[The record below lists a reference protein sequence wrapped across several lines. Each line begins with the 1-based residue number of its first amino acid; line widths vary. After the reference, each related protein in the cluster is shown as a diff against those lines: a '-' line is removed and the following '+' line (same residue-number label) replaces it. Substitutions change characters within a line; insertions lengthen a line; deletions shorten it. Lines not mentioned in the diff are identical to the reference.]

1 MKGAKKGVTRKAA
14 SREIMRGDASDGH
27 VSGLVL
33 VVAVAAEAAVV
44 VLALLHC
51 CCLKIIVAHS
61 LCSYC

>member
-44 VLALLHC
+44 VLAVGVVAAVAATTPPPLL
-51 CCLKIIVAHS
+51 LP
-61 LCSYC
+61 

>member
-44 VLALLHC
+44 VFAVGVVAAVAATTPPPLL
-51 CCLKIIVAHS
+51 LP
-61 LCSYC
+61 

>member
-14 SREIMRGDASDGH
+14 SRQIMRGDASDGH

-44 VLALLHC
+44 VLAVGVVAAVAATTPPPLL
-51 CCLKIIVAHS
+51 LP
-61 LCSYC
+61 

>member
-1 MKGAKKGVTRKAA
+1 MKGAKKGVTWKAA

-44 VLALLHC
+44 VLAVGVVVAVAVTTPPPLL
-51 CCLKIIVAHS
+51 LP
-61 LCSYC
+61 

>member
-44 VLALLHC
+44 VLAVGVVAAVAVTTPPPLL
-51 CCLKIIVAHS
+51 LP
-61 LCSYC
+61 

>member
-14 SREIMRGDASDGH
+14 SKEIMRGDASDGH

-44 VLALLHC
+44 VLAVGVVAAVAATTPPPLL
-51 CCLKIIVAHS
+51 LP
-61 LCSYC
+61 